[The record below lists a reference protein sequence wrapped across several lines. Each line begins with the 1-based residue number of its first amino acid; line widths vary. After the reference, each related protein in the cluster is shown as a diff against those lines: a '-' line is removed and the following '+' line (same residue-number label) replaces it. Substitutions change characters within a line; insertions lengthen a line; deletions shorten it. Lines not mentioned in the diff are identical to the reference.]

1 MLLEIKDVK
10 KEFGGVG
17 VLHNINLNLEKGQ
30 ILGLIGEN
38 GAGKSTLMN
47 IVSGQFPPSAG
58 ELFLEGVAFA
68 PSSPKVAIESGI
80 AFIHQEL
87 NLFPNLS
94 VSDNLFIHRFPRKKI
109 AAIPVIDRKKCREL
123 AAYQL
128 ARVGL
133 NFSPDTLVEKL
144 TTAQRQMVEITK
156 ALISQPRLIIFD
168 EPTTSLTTHETEKLF
183 ELMGQLKAAGT
194 AMIYISHNLDEVGR
208 ISDKIVVMR
217 DGRVVKTTDQV
228 QEFDVK
234 ELIDAMVGREFT
246 KMFEQ
251 RKIIVTGEEV
261 LRVENLRAGKKVRDV
276 SFQVKKGEVLGL
288 YGLVGAGRS
297 ETARLIFGLDK
308 KEGGEIFW
316 RGARLEDLSPDAWL
330 KAGAGFL
337 TEDRRE
343 EGLLLQQG
351 ILQNIRLAALRRF
364 TTKALGTLDFK
375 AAEREAGAIARATQL
390 KFNSLSEQPVATLS
404 GGNRQKVVLAKW
416 LLTNPQLLILDEP
429 TKGIDI
435 GAKQE
440 IYTLI
445 NELVGQGASVLL
457 ISSEVEEL
465 MGLCDRIVV
474 LSQGK
479 TIREFSKRPFNRA
492 ELLSAALHQS
502 IL

>member
-1 MLLEIKDVK
+1 
-10 KEFGGVG
+10 
-17 VLHNINLNLEKGQ
+17 
-30 ILGLIGEN
+30 
-38 GAGKSTLMN
+38 MN

-58 ELFLEGVAFA
+58 ELFLEEVAFA
-68 PSSPKVAIESGI
+68 PSSPQAAIEAGI

-87 NLFPNLS
+87 NLFSNLS

-183 ELMGQLKAAGT
+183 ELMGQLKEAGT
-194 AMIYISHNLDEVGR
+194 AMIYISHNLDEVVR

-217 DGRVVKTTDQV
+217 DGRVVKKPQTRRRG
-228 QEFDVK
+228 FDRK

-246 KMFEQ
+246 KVFEQ
-251 RKIIVTGEEV
+251 RKNIITGGEV
-261 LRVENLRAGKKVRDV
+261 LRVENLRARKKVRDV

-308 KEGGEIFW
+308 REGGEIFW
-316 RGARLEDLSPDAWL
+316 RGERLDDPSPGAWL
-330 KAGAGFL
+330 KAGAGFM

-351 ILQNIRLAALRRF
+351 ILQNIWLAALRRF

-375 AAEREAGAIARATQL
+375 AAEREAGAIAKNTQL
-390 KFNSLSEQPVATLS
+390 NYHSLSDQPVATLS
-404 GGNRQKVVLAKW
+404 GGNQQKVVLAKW
-416 LLTNPQLLILDEP
+416 LLTNPQLLIMDEP

-435 GAKQE
+435 GAKHE

-465 MGLCDRIVV
+465 MGLSDRIVV

-479 TIREFSKRPFNRA
+479 TIREFSERPFDRP

-502 IL
+502 VL